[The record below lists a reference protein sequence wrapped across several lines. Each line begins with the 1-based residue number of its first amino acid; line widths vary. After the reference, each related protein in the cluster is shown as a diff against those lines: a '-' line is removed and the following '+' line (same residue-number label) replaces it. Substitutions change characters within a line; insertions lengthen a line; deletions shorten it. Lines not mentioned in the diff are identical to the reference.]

1 MSHNRTLQIEAL
13 QSFKKPEPEFLK
25 DKECLICLESMD
37 LEMNQLVKLP
47 CGCANSAY
55 HIPCIVQL
63 LQSGEN
69 KNFCPHC
76 KTKYTIL
83 LEQRVTIQQ
92 VVPLGIVRQELNLD
106 SRIKNDVQK
115 LLFHLLINSIMN
127 IINIYVSRDYDGYNK
142 YIELQVLML
151 FYFLKV
157 FCNFCSLGYSKNN
170 IDKIE
175 IILVVSYV
183 YQTTIFVFLIYTLA
197 IIKNDNLTSVLL
209 ANNFLLAFMDFTFR
223 MFVEYRMNAR
233 VIADV

>member
-1 MSHNRTLQIEAL
+1 
-13 QSFKKPEPEFLK
+13 
-25 DKECLICLESMD
+25 
-37 LEMNQLVKLP
+37 
-47 CGCANSAY
+47 
-55 HIPCIVQL
+55 
-63 LQSGEN
+63 
-69 KNFCPHC
+69 
-76 KTKYTIL
+76 
-83 LEQRVTIQQ
+83 
-92 VVPLGIVRQELNLD
+92 
-106 SRIKNDVQK
+106 
-115 LLFHLLINSIMN
+115 MN

>member
-25 DKECLICLESMD
+25 DKECLICLETMD

-76 KTKYTIL
+76 KTKYTIFLQQGFLVQHPPNNNL
-83 LEQRVTIQQ
+83 LLQIEQAYQTQQFSYIMRV
-92 VVPLGIVRQELNLD
+92 
-106 SRIKNDVQK
+106 
-115 LLFHLLINSIMN
+115 HLLSNAITNV
-127 IINIYVSRDYDGYNK
+127 INICVIRSYPRYNTDS
-142 YIELQVLML
+142 LFPVLLL

-157 FCNFCSLGYSKNN
+157 FLN
-170 IDKIE
+170 ICVFLYLKSDIYKIE
-175 IILVVSYV
+175 IGLGCSYV
-183 YQTTIFVFLIYTLA
+183 YQAITFGWLSFALSRVKNESLSIILLVNNLLFGLA
-197 IIKNDNLTSVLL
+197 DV
-209 ANNFLLAFMDFTFR
+209 AFR
-223 MFVEYRMNAR
+223 VFVECRMNNR
-233 VIADV
+233 VIADA